1 MFHHVTSNK
10 LVNFFIN
17 LINIQIGFAAAA
29 AVLLL
34 LLLLLEY
41 VRFHL
46 LPSAFRL
53 YLPIAKTAMTSRCP
67 STIAIDFF
75 FLPFIL
81 VSILLEKL
89 YLAFN

>member
-29 AVLLL
+29 AAAV

-46 LPSAFRL
+46 LPAAFRL

-67 STIAIDFF
+67 STIAIDFS

-89 YLAFN
+89 YLAFS